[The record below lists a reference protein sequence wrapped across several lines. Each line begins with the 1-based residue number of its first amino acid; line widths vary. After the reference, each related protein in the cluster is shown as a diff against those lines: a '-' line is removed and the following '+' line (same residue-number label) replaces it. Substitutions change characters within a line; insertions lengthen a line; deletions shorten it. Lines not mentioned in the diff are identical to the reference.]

1 MLLFIGDGSFQLT
14 AQEVSL
20 IAQHQLNLTLF
31 LINNNG
37 YTIERAIHGAAQPY
51 NDIPSWHY
59 LDLVKAL
66 GIKTTFSIKTF
77 QELEYHYD
85 AINQKGPKVVE
96 LFFEPLD
103 FPPLLK
109 QISDKLE
116 AANRK

>member
-1 MLLFIGDGSFQLT
+1 MLEPCAVKVASTVLRRGSHREMGLL
-14 AQEVSL
+14 SD
-20 IAQHQLNLTLF
+20 
-31 LINNNG
+31 NNG
-37 YTIERAIHGAAQPY
+37 YTIERAIHGASQPY
-51 NDIPSWHY
+51 NDIPKWHY

-77 QELEYHYD
+77 KELEQNYD

-96 LFFEPLD
+96 LFFDPLD